1 MAAIEEEEMGSSWRI
16 RGVTELL
23 LRGLLLCALAAGSGW
38 CNSVERKIYIPLN
51 RTATCVRLMN
61 ATHQIGCQSSMNGDT
76 GVIHVVE
83 KQKDVQWVLSDGPH
97 PPYIV
102 LLDGE
107 LFTRGMMDQLKASS
121 RVSGVAVA
129 IAKPSPEKGFSPGS
143 KCPNDGFGVYSS
155 IYGPEYAHCN
165 NTEWNPLGNGLFYED
180 FNFPIFLLQD
190 ENETQ
195 VIKQCYQTY
204 NLPRNGSA
212 PQYPLCAMQLFSHM
226 HAVTSTV
233 TCMRRTALQSASSI
247 NPVICDPLSDYN
259 VWSTLKPIN
268 VSTKL
273 NSTEKVVMVATRID
287 SHSMFWNVA
296 PGAESAVASFVTHLA
311 VAEAIHKA
319 PDVQA
324 LPKNILFTFFQ
335 GESFDYIG
343 SSRMAYDMQKNK
355 FPILLENIDYFLEL
369 GQIALRNSSALWMH
383 TDPVSQQNLS
393 VQIGDMTAALRS
405 STSGTRVEVHEIG
418 SSQALPPSSFQR
430 FLRLREIP
438 GVVLADHKAT
448 FENKYYQSIYDTA
461 ENILVDYP
469 ESKSPEEALDYVTE
483 TAKSLAEVATVVA
496 RALYQLAG
504 GSGNASAIQADPRTV
519 TRMLYGFLVRT
530 NNSWFQSIIKP
541 DLKGILENEPPPYYI
556 AVLKPVNATYLVHYV
571 LANLTGTVTNLTK
584 EQCLNS
590 DGDLYEYAWVQGPL
604 DPNSTTSSRLPFCV
618 KSTVRL
624 ASASSPAFELGDWG
638 STQYSTWTE
647 SRWKELHARIFL
659 IASRQLE
666 IITLIVGIVILIISF
681 VATYFINAKADILFT
696 TPRDSEAVAY

>member
-1 MAAIEEEEMGSSWRI
+1 MAAIEEEEMGSSCSWRI

-83 KQKDVQWVLSDGPH
+83 KQEDVQWVLSDGPH

-107 LFTRGMMDQLKASS
+107 LFTRGMMDQLKESP
-121 RVSGVAVA
+121 RISGVAVA
-129 IAKPSPEKGFSPGS
+129 IAKPRPVKGFSPGS
-143 KCPNDGFGVYSS
+143 RCPNDGFGVYNST
-155 IYGPEYAHCN
+155 YGPQYAHCN
-165 NTEWNPLGNGLFYED
+165 NMEWNPLGNGLFYED
-180 FNFPIFLLQD
+180 FSFPIFLLQD
-190 ENETQ
+190 ENETE

-204 NLPRNGSA
+204 NFPHNGSV

-233 TCMRRTALQSASSI
+233 TCMRRTSLQSTFSI
-247 NPVICDPLSDYN
+247 NPEVICDPLSDYN

-268 VSTKL
+268 VSTNL
-273 NSTEKVVMVATRID
+273 NSTEKVIMVATRID

-311 VAEAIHKA
+311 AAEAIHKA
-319 PDVQA
+319 PDIQT
-324 LPKNILFTFFQ
+324 LPKNIMFTFFQ

-355 FPILLENIDYFLEL
+355 FPIRLENIDCFLEL
-369 GQIALRNSSALWMH
+369 GQIALTNSSVLWMH
-383 TDPVSQQNLS
+383 TDPVSQKSLS
-393 VQIGDMTAALRS
+393 VEVTNLFSRC
-405 STSGTRVEVHEIG
+405 STSGTGVEVQEIG
-418 SSQALPPSSFQR
+418 STQALPPSSFQR
-430 FLRLREIP
+430 FLKLKEIP
-438 GVVLADHKAT
+438 GVVLADHKT
-448 FENKYYQSIYDTA
+448 SFQN
-461 ENILVDYP
+461 N
-469 ESKSPEEALDYVTE
+469 YVTE
-483 TAKSLAEVATVVA
+483 TAESLAEVATVVA

-556 AVLKPVNATYLVHYV
+556 AVSKPVNATYLVHYV
-571 LANLTGTVTNLTK
+571 LANLTGAVTNLTK

-590 DGDLYEYAWVQGPL
+590 DGDLYEYAWVQGPQ

-618 KSTVRL
+618 RSTVRL
-624 ASASSPAFELGDWG
+624 TSASSPAFELQDWG

-659 IASRQLE
+659 VASRQLE
-666 IITLIVGIVILIISF
+666 IITLVVGIVILIISF
-681 VATYFINAKADILFT
+681 VATYFINAKADVLFT
-696 TPRDSEAVAY
+696 TPRDSGAVAY